1 MDDENVKDRK
11 QAFTLIELL
20 VVIAIIAILAALLL
34 PALAAAKEK
43 GKRAS
48 CLSNLRQ
55 LAVGVN
61 IYALDNNDRVLQAR
75 WNSETFVQNC
85 LNPPEASAAAQVGL
99 AVKSNS
105 ASVWTC
111 PNRPGLPIYEP
122 DFPQWVI
129 GYQYFGGL
137 TNWYNGAGVFE
148 SHSPVKLAQARS
160 SWTLAADAIGKIN
173 GAWGGLEPGREF
185 VLRQHA
191 ATQEPEFQGA
201 SRRQPSLR
209 RWLGPVVQG
218 SKDAPSDHLEHLPRR
233 PRVLLLPG
241 FVGFLRPI
249 EKHPDQPGVQAI
261 ATTGNA
267 GQKLFRGCLEILRAT
282 AGCVWSSAFTRSAAS
297 HAAQTA

>member
-1 MDDENVKDRK
+1 MEPENVKDPN

-75 WNSETFVQNC
+75 WASDRFVQNC

-99 AVKSNS
+99 TVKSNA

-111 PNRPGLPIYEP
+111 PNRPGLPIFEP

-129 GYQYFGGL
+129 GFQYFGGL
-137 TNWYNGAGVFE
+137 TNWYNGYGLYE

-173 GAWGGLEPGREF
+173 GKWGGLESGREF
-185 VLRQHA
+185 VYANMPQHRTANSKVPAGGNQVFADGSGQWFKA
-191 ATQEPEFQGA
+191 AKMHRLTTWNT
-201 SRRQPSLR
+201 S
-209 RWLGPVVQG
+209 
-218 SKDAPSDHLEHLPRR
+218 
-233 PRVLLLPG
+233 
-241 FVGFLRPI
+241 
-249 EKHPDQPGVQAI
+249 PGVREYYFYQD
-261 ATTGNA
+261 
-267 GQKLFRGCLEILRAT
+267 
-282 AGCVWSSAFTRSAAS
+282 SSDFSDRLKNVLPNLVFKP
-297 HAAQTA
+297 